1 MEPDSL
7 SAGSTIVTAFQSGR
21 LIEGGAALIGWAAS
35 RDAGRTW
42 RRGFLEYPGRVSDP
56 VVAYDERRK
65 TWLIAALGAAEQSAS
80 LLVARSPDGVAWTP
94 LRSVVDD
101 PAERYD
107 KEWLAC
113 DSWPASR
120 FPAAA
125 TSPTWT
131 STR

>member
-80 LLVARSPDGVAWTP
+80 APRRALAR
-94 LRSVVDD
+94 RRRVDTA
-101 PAERYD
+101 PQRRRR
-107 KEWLAC
+107 
-113 DSWPASR
+113 PR
-120 FPAAA
+120 G
-125 TSPTWT
+125 TV
-131 STR
+131 